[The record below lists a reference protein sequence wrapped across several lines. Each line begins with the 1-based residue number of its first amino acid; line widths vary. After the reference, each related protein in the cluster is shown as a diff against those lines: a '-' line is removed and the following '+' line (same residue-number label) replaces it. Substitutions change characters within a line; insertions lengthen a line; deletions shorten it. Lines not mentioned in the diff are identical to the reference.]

1 MGIFG
6 QSSGFDADVEKA
18 TSESN
23 TNENWALI
31 LDVCDKTS
39 SNSRNAKECL
49 KAIMKRMGH
58 NDPHVVM
65 QAITLLDA
73 CVNNCGKPFHLEIAS
88 REFQNEFLRLL
99 GKVQPKVAARMCH
112 VLKGWAEGD
121 FKSDPELNLIPSLY
135 TKLRQENYDFSGSSD
150 KPTQS
155 TAKMVTAKDPNATR
169 QQEEDDLAK
178 AIELSLKDV
187 KNSPK
192 NIGSSSGGSSSSY
205 PSLYPSVS
213 NNATSH
219 VSNAV
224 ETRQV
229 RALYDF
235 EAAEENELTFAA
247 GDIIH
252 VLDDSD
258 PNWWK
263 GFNQRGEGLFP
274 SNFVTADLSVDPQQ
288 LEINQQHKMK
298 KSSQF
303 EEDTKELQHKTEAA
317 AAAAASQKIE
327 IDEKK
332 IDRLLHL
339 INEANPEDPSQDT
352 EEMLRLEQEVHQ
364 MGPLI
369 DTELERVDRKH
380 AQLSQLSSD
389 LVDAINLYH
398 SLMRDDRN
406 LMGSPYGV
414 NNVSSVPGMPNY
426 HNMPQHGYNMLYG
439 SNAGFI
445 GGFNSGPHS
454 LQGSLPSVAFPTTA
468 NYQSM
473 NISMQPYQ
481 SSQSNSQ
488 SSQHQGLHG
497 QSNSQIISQQ
507 PLSLPQNHS
516 QQQIYMAS
524 NGQIQ
529 GSSANIPVSVDTQQ
543 LQTYQVPQHYAIQT
557 QSPSVP
563 TNTMPTNQQAPLTH
577 PTQNHP
583 QSYFSSP
590 QQSSLQQT
598 PQSYVNSSSSQ
609 LLSDPTPIYVHQNL
623 PTNGPPQST
632 FVGPQQ
638 QASHLPPPLDDQFG
652 QLQHQMANMTVTSQ
666 PYQTNMQQNI
676 PVYNQQR

>member
-23 TNENWALI
+23 TNENWSLI

-73 CVNNCGKPFHLEIAS
+73 CVSNCGKPFHLEIAS

-99 GKVQPKVAARMCH
+99 GKAQPKVATKMCQ

-135 TKLRQENYDFSGSSD
+135 AKLRQENYDFGNAND
-150 KPTQS
+150 KATKP
-155 TAKMVTAKDPNATR
+155 TAKMISGKDAKGTN

-178 AIELSLKDV
+178 AIELSLKEV

-192 NIGSSSGGSSSSY
+192 NTVSSSGGSTSSY
-205 PSLYPSVS
+205 PSLYPSVTNNVTPHSS
-213 NNATSH
+213 NP
-219 VSNAV
+219 V
-224 ETRQV
+224 EPRKV

-235 EAAEENELTFAA
+235 EAAEENELTFTA

-274 SNFVTADLSVDPQQ
+274 SNFVTADLSVDPEQ

-303 EEDTKELQHKTEAA
+303 EEDTKELQSKTEAA

-339 INEANPEDPSQDT
+339 INEANPEDPSQDS

-369 DTELERVDRKH
+369 DAELERVDRKH

-406 LMGSPYGV
+406 SLGTPYGV
-414 NNVSSVPGMPNY
+414 SSMAGIHGMPNY
-426 HNMPQHGYNMLYG
+426 HNMAQPGHNILYG
-439 SNAGFI
+439 SNTGFP
-445 GGFNSGPHS
+445 GAFNSGPHS
-454 LQGSLPSVAFPTTA
+454 LQAGLPSMTFPAPSA
-468 NYQSM
+468 NYQTMS
-473 NISMQPYQ
+473 ISMPYQ
-481 SSQSNSQ
+481 NNQANTQ
-488 SSQHQGLHG
+488 QPSQHQGLNH
-497 QSNSQIISQQ
+497 QSNSHIMSQQ
-507 PLSLPQNHS
+507 PLSLPPPNHS
-516 QQQIYMAS
+516 QQIYMTS
-524 NGQIQ
+524 NGQLQ
-529 GSSANIPVSVDTQQ
+529 GPSGNMSASSDTQP
-543 LQTYQVPQHYAIQT
+543 TYQIQQQYAVQT
-557 QSPSVP
+557 QSPSIT
-563 TNTMPTNQQAPLTH
+563 TNSMPTNQQVPPTQS
-577 PTQNHP
+577 TQNHH
-583 QSYFSSP
+583 FISP
-590 QQSSLQQT
+590 QHSTLQQQT
-598 PQSYVNSSSSQ
+598 PQSYVSSSSSQ
-609 LLSDPTPIYVHQNL
+609 LLPNNTPIYSHQ
-623 PTNGPPQST
+623 PPQTNAPPQPT

-638 QASHLPPPLDDQFG
+638 QASHLPPSLDDQFG
-652 QLQHQMANMTVTSQ
+652 QLQHQMANMAVTSQ

>member
-23 TNENWALI
+23 TNENWSLI

-73 CVNNCGKPFHLEIAS
+73 CVSNCGKPFHLEIAS
-88 REFQNEFLRLL
+88 REFQNEFQRLL
-99 GKVQPKVAARMCH
+99 GKAQPKVAARMCQ

-135 TKLRQENYDFSGSSD
+135 NKLRQENYDFSSSNE
-150 KPTQS
+150 KPMKS
-155 TAKMVTAKDPNATR
+155 TPKLAPGKEIASTS

-178 AIELSLKDV
+178 AIELSLKEV
-187 KNSPK
+187 KSSPK
-192 NIGSSSGGSSSSY
+192 NIATSSGGNSSSY

-213 NNATSH
+213 NTAASFSINTG
-219 VSNAV
+219 
-224 ETRQV
+224 EPRKV

-274 SNFVTADLSVDPQQ
+274 SNFVTADLSVDPEQ
-288 LEINQQHKMK
+288 LEINQHHKMK

-303 EEDTKELQHKTEAA
+303 EEDTKELQCKTEAA

-369 DTELERVDRKH
+369 DAELERVDRKH

-406 LMGSPYGV
+406 VMGSPYGV
-414 NNVSSVPGMPNY
+414 NTMTSVPVMPNY
-426 HNMPQHGYNMLYG
+426 HNMPQQGYNVLFG
-439 SNAGFI
+439 SNAAYNI
-445 GGFNSGPHS
+445 GAYNSGPHS
-454 LQGSLPSVAFPTTA
+454 LQNSLPSMNFPPSSA
-468 NYQSM
+468 SYQSM
-473 NISMQPYQ
+473 RIPMSYQ
-481 SSQSNSQ
+481 NNQSNTP
-488 SSQHQGLHG
+488 SSQHQDPNI
-497 QSNSQIISQQ
+497 QSNSQIMSQQ
-507 PLSLPQNHS
+507 TLSLPQNHS
-516 QQQIYMAS
+516 QQQIYMTS

-529 GSSANIPVSVDTQQ
+529 GPAANISTPADTHQHQRYQLPQQ
-543 LQTYQVPQHYAIQT
+543 FAMQT
-557 QSPSVP
+557 QSPSITNAMQTNPQVP
-563 TNTMPTNQQAPLTH
+563 
-577 PTQNHP
+577 PTQSTQNQL
-583 QSYFSSP
+583 QSHFISP
-590 QQSSLQQT
+590 QHNTLQQQT
-598 PQSYVNSSSSQ
+598 PQSYANSSSSQ
-609 LLSDPTPIYVHQNL
+609 LLSDTPPVYSHQTPL
-623 PTNGPPQST
+623 TNAPPQTT
-632 FVGPQQ
+632 FVGNQ
-638 QASHLPPPLDDQFG
+638 HLPPALDDQFG
-652 QLQHQMANMTVTSQ
+652 QLQHQIANMTVTPQS
-666 PYQTNMQQNI
+666 YQTNVQQNI